1 MDSNGSVYGT
11 TASAGSAASDSAC
24 PASYLVI
31 AGCGIVFKLTPP
43 SSPAGAWTETILHS
57 FSGADGDGAIPLAGL
72 VLSSTGILYG
82 TTSAGGTAGR
92 GTVFAVEP

>member
-1 MDSNGSVYGT
+1 
-11 TASAGSAASDSAC
+11 
-24 PASYLVI
+24 
-31 AGCGIVFKLTPP
+31 LTPP
-43 SSPAGAWTETILHS
+43 SSPGGAWTETILHS